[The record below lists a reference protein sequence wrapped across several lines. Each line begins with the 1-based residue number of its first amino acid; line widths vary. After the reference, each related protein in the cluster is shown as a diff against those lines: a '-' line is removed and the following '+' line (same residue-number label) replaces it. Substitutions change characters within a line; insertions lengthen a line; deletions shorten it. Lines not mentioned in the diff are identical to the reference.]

1 MSCFVHFLDLV
12 YAKMLSRGPVGAH
25 PRAHRAR
32 FSIYYIGS
40 SKLSFNVERIS
51 KKVIKMATQSQGFV
65 GPFATGGCKDYV
77 VSKEK
82 KALFHKPH

>member
-1 MSCFVHFLDLV
+1 MPKCCHGALLEPIPGLIGQDFQFIILEAANFHLMSNEYLKRLL
-12 YAKMLSRGPVGAH
+12 KW
-25 PRAHRAR
+25 
-32 FSIYYIGS
+32 FS
-40 SKLSFNVERIS
+40 
-51 KKVIKMATQSQGFV
+51 ATQSQGFV